1 MPCLPNWIPRRKK
14 SAAPVTP
21 TKWWKI
27 SENKFSIPFHRHPLR
42 CRNEAKD
49 TQTPQHSATHS
60 TPPLSFL
67 EFAIFSGCM
76 PSMRSKVSW
85 YSSKIFQLLTW
96 SWTLATATSP
106 PPGRRLLVPARR
118 WKWKSKTNYKQLV
131 VAPAELTRKSKGKQ
145 GCGFPLLSYPWE
157 IWTLLW
163 SEFCCRR
170 VREVSVNI

>member
-67 EFAIFSGCM
+67 EIAIFSGCM

-85 YSSKIFQLLTW
+85 YSSKIFQLLTGHGHW
-96 SWTLATATSP
+96 RQPRHHHRADGSLSWREGGSENRKPITNSWWLLQLNW
-106 PPGRRLLVPARR
+106 PGRARG
-118 WKWKSKTNYKQLV
+118 SKDVDFLCSLIRERSGRFFGRSS
-131 VAPAELTRKSKGKQ
+131 AAGEWGKCQ
-145 GCGFPLLSYPWE
+145 
-157 IWTLLW
+157 
-163 SEFCCRR
+163 
-170 VREVSVNI
+170 